1 MEHPAF
7 ADAGGEPGVKI
18 WTIDKFEPVEV
29 EQQMYGKFYNG
40 DAYIV
45 LKTTGD
51 KSSTL
56 SHDAHFWLGAKST
69 QDKQGSAAILTVTL
83 DDMLAGKAVHHRE
96 VQGHESGQFLGYFK
110 PAVRYLEG
118 GNESGFN
125 EVEINAGAEKR
136 LLKLSG
142 ADNMRIEE
150 VPAEASSLTRDN
162 CFILEVEHDIF
173 VLVPE
178 GSKATQRRKIISVAN
193 KLRDEDHNG
202 RASIEIIDEFS
213 SEEDLRT
220 FFEALG
226 SGSMDDLEDDTSSN
240 SYTRDS
246 STAVYLYKILVNLEE
261 DTIEPVELDKP
272 FKEYHLSSY
281 EIYIL
286 DTPDSGVYIWLGKD
300 ADPEVR
306 KAYYS
311 ITQMYLEMK
320 GYPAWVNVTRV
331 SEGSESGN
339 FKQYFHQWDS
349 SVATESDGGY
359 YSSDGDETSV
369 FKIGKSA
376 AARGYMPDEGSGDL
390 VITRV
395 DDENETL
402 ETSILYSG
410 EAYVIKY
417 QFPSERS
424 ESGNETVIYI
434 WIGAKVDADKN
445 AKAVQLAEELES
457 EEYKDTTVVLVPQ
470 GKEPKH
476 LLSIF
481 KGGLGILLGSQGN
494 PESFNGT
501 YEDDGVRLF
510 KVEGTELN
518 VDMKALQVPEKADQ
532 LEDDDVFVLETKEVV
547 YVRNG
552 KESLPEEEEAAL
564 AFVKL
569 AVGEAKEIVQFKQGD
584 EPEEFWE
591 PLGGAPDADENEA
604 KSGWKSSA
612 SRRVTTPPSLYSVT
626 VTIKGKIKVEELAD
640 DFSQQDLSEDGVYIL
655 DVGEEIYMWEGASV
669 PERVKKARTDIVK
682 EYIKDDGLDR
692 SFDNIL
698 VVGVK
703 QDREP
708 KVFKKHFPEWDAD
721 MWSNQTSYEDMK
733 SEAKAANSK

>member
-1 MEHPAF
+1 MEHQAF
-7 ADAGGEPGVKI
+7 VEAGSEPGVKI
-18 WTIDKFEPVEV
+18 WTIDKFEPVEI
-29 EQQMYGKFYNG
+29 EKPMYGKFYNG

-56 SHDAHFWLGAKST
+56 SHDAHFWLGGKSS

-110 PAVRYLEG
+110 PAIRYLEG

-178 GSKATQRRKIISVAN
+178 GAKATHRRKIISVAN

-213 SEEDLRT
+213 SGEDLKT

-226 SGSMDDLEDDTSSN
+226 SGCMDDLEDEAPSD

-246 STAVYLYKILVNLEE
+246 ATAVYLYKILVDLEE
-261 DTIEPVELDKP
+261 DVIDLVPLNKP
-272 FKEYHLSSY
+272 FKQRHLSSD

-286 DTPDSGVYIWLGKD
+286 DTPDSGVYTWLGKD
-300 ADPEVR
+300 ADPEIR

-311 ITQMYLEMK
+311 ITEMFLEMK
-320 GYPAWVNVTRV
+320 GYPNWVNVTRV
-331 SEGSESGN
+331 SEGMEIGN

-349 SVATESDGGY
+349 VATESDGGY
-359 YSSDGDETSV
+359 FSSDGTETSA

-395 DDENETL
+395 DDENEAMD
-402 ETSILYSG
+402 TSILYSG

-417 QFPSERS
+417 QFASERS
-424 ESGNETVIYI
+424 ESGSETVIYI
-434 WIGAKVDADKN
+434 WIGAKADAAKN
-445 AKAVQLAEELES
+445 AKAVQLAEELEGVD
-457 EEYKDTTVVLVPQ
+457 YKDTIVVLVPQ

-481 KGGLGILLGSQGN
+481 KGGLGILLGSQDK
-494 PESFNGT
+494 PENFNGS
-501 YEDDGVRLF
+501 YADDGVRLF
-510 KVEGTELN
+510 KVEGIELN
-518 VDMKALQVPEKADQ
+518 VDMKALQVPEKAEE

-552 KESLPEEEEAAL
+552 KESLPEEAEAAL

-569 AVGEAKEIVQFKQGD
+569 AVGDTKEIVQINQGE

-591 PLGGAPDADENEA
+591 PLGGAPDAKEDNS
-604 KSGWKSSA
+604 KWKASA
-612 SRRVTTPPSLYSVT
+612 SRRVTTPPSLYAVT
-626 VTIKGKIKVEELAD
+626 VTIKGKIKIEELAP
-640 DFSQQDLSEDGVYIL
+640 DFSQQDLSEDGIYIL

-692 SFDNIL
+692 SPDNIL

-708 KVFKKHFPEWDAD
+708 GVFKKHFPEWDEA